1 MLLFFNVNW
10 KQTEGDFA
18 CLTSLQTAA
27 AAAVRQFALPIF
39 RLRLRLGSSSTCWA
53 KMPAII
59 AADCLPKKE
68 TERKCERGREKNTN
82 CQPRTEMWV
91 AKKENKKKNL
101 RNKRKRKVE
110 SSQKALEICLGLTKN
125 SSQTGLFFRVCYV
138 SRRLLPPTLPSF
150 IFLSRNFLNLKLK
163 LSCRYYL

>member
-39 RLRLRLGSSSTCWA
+39 RLRLDSSSTCWA

-68 TERKCERGREKNTN
+68 TERECERGREKNTN

-91 AKKENKKKNL
+91 AKKKQEKNM
-101 RNKRKRKVE
+101 RNKRKRKVV

-138 SRRLLPPTLPSF
+138 SRRLLPPPPSPYSF
-150 IFLSRNFLNLKLK
+150 IFLPRNFLNLKLK
-163 LSCRYYL
+163 LNCRYYL